1 MIMIQV
7 VIISRNNTY
16 VGILTNDEYDMV
28 IQKANLQFKRV
39 EIKGNTLIVKSEV
52 YNSTYMKEII
62 ERIVN
67 EV

>member
-1 MIMIQV
+1 MIQV

-28 IQKANLQFKRV
+28 IRKANLQLKRV

-52 YNSTYMKEII
+52 YNSTYIKEII

>member
-1 MIMIQV
+1 MIQV

-28 IQKANLQFKRV
+28 IEKVNLQFKRV
-39 EIKGNTLIVKSEV
+39 KKQGNVLIVKSEV
-52 YNSTYMKEII
+52 YNSTYMKKVI